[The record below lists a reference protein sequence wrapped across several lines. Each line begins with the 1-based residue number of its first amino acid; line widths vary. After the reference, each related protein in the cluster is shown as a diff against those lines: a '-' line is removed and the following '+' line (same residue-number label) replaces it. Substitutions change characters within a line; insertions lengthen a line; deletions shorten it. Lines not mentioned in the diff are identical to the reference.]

1 VTTPEVHATPSPP
14 FCSPKPVVAARH
26 PPFVFVLVSGVR
38 HISARPQGNVGASH
52 EPNCDQRGLHLG
64 DPGGVRRCVHRR
76 SPGSATRH
84 PRWMETSLRPLA
96 ARPRRSTAR
105 AHPDHTP
112 TTPRPHPD
120 HTPTTPRPHPDLAP
134 TSPGCWRCGRGSA
147 AYALPM
153 LGARTS
159 CPAWCASRAVR
170 APGVKWTAFA
180 RIEDGQGLRT
190 AVSMST
196 SPVRISDDPERTQIA
211 GLLAMRAVRW
221 CARAGAGAHLGD
233 VPG

>member
-1 VTTPEVHATPSPP
+1 MRRPPRHSAVPNLSSLRVTRLLSLSWSAAFGTFRHVPKETSGPATSRIATNGVSILAILAGCGVAFTAEVPGQRHATP
-14 FCSPKPVVAARH
+14 
-26 PPFVFVLVSGVR
+26 
-38 HISARPQGNVGASH
+38 VG
-52 EPNCDQRGLHLG
+52 
-64 DPGGVRRCVHRR
+64 
-76 SPGSATRH
+76 
-84 PRWMETSLRPLA
+84 W
-96 ARPRRSTAR
+96 RPRCDRW
-105 AHPDHTP
+105 
-112 TTPRPHPD
+112 PRD
-120 HTPTTPRPHPDLAP
+120 LGEALRGHTPTTPRPHPDLAP